1 MSVSGQSS
9 TDQDRKRRRAARALK
24 IAHAAH
30 SLGNYTALAW
40 CAKGLNSN
48 ELTPEDMK
56 RFQEAR
62 SIIHDNRGKLRRG
75 DVDRLL
81 ARWEGQK

>member
-1 MSVSGQSS
+1 MSIRQEKSV
-9 TDQDRKRRRAARALK
+9 DQDRRRQAARALK

-30 SLGNYTALAW
+30 SLGNYTTLAW
-40 CAKGLNSN
+40 VAKGLSSN

-62 SIIHDNRGKLRRG
+62 SIIHANRGRLKRG

-81 ARWEGQK
+81 EKWEGRR